1 MKEYRTS
8 DFDYVLPK
16 SFIAQ
21 NPVTPRDSSKMLVY
35 DTANDKIYHKHF
47 RDIVEYLKTGDTL
60 VVNRSRVIPARILFG
75 GHFGKPQ
82 KEIFLLK
89 EESENIFN
97 VLVKPGR
104 LFLDGKSFIV
114 APDLHGE
121 VLEILE
127 DGTRNVKFW
136 NPMAEDGFSTEV
148 SDSTVHELL
157 EKYGRAPLPPYIK
170 ESTADFSQ
178 YQTVYAKEKGSVA
191 APTAG
196 LHFTPALISKI
207 RGVGVNMQEVLLHV
221 GRGTFLP
228 VSTEKLTEHK
238 MHSEFY
244 VFSKEN
250 ADALNEAKNGII
262 GGAKNHSNRI
272 IAVGTTSVRVLE
284 SVYDNGFEPKS
295 GETDIFIYP
304 GKHEWKTVS
313 GLITNFHLPKS
324 TLIMLVASFLE
335 HKGVKDPVAKIL
347 SLYEV
352 AKENNYRFFSF
363 GDAMMII

>member
-1 MKEYRTS
+1 MNEYRTS

-21 NPVTPRDSSKMLVY
+21 NPANPRDTSKLLVY
-35 DTANDKIYHKHF
+35 DTVNDRIYHKHF
-47 RDIVEYLKTGDTL
+47 YDLPDYLETGDTL
-60 VVNRSRVIPARILFG
+60 VVNRSKVIPARILFG

-104 LFLDGKSFIV
+104 LFLEGKNFII
-114 APDLHGE
+114 AQDLHGE

-136 NPMAEDGFSTEV
+136 NPMSEDGFSTEV
-148 SDSTVHELL
+148 SNSTVHDLL
-157 EKYGRAPLPPYIK
+157 EKYGTAPLPPYIK
-170 ESTADFSQ
+170 ESTADFER
-178 YQTVYAKEKGSVA
+178 YQTVYAKEKGSIA

-196 LHFTPALISKI
+196 LHFTPELISNIRKI
-207 RGVGVNMQEVLLHV
+207 GVDMQEVLLHV

-228 VSTEKLTEHK
+228 VSADKLTEHK

-250 ADALNEAKNGII
+250 ADALNKAKSD
-262 GGAKNHSNRI
+262 HQRI

-284 SVYDNGFEPKS
+284 SVYDNGFLPKS

-304 GKHEWKTVS
+304 GKHHWKTVDA
-313 GLITNFHLPKS
+313 LITNFHLPKS
-324 TLIMLVASFLE
+324 TLIMLVASFLQ

-363 GDAMMII
+363 GDAMMIF

>member
-1 MKEYRTS
+1 MKDYRTS

-16 SFIAQ
+16 KFIAQ
-21 NPVTPRDSSKMLVY
+21 NPVNPRDTSKLLVY

-47 RDIVEYLKTGDTL
+47 YDLPEFLRSGDTL
-60 VVNRSRVIPARILFG
+60 VVNRSKVIPARILFG
-75 GHFGKPQ
+75 GNFGKPQ

-89 EESENIFN
+89 EESEDIFN
-97 VLVKPGR
+97 VLVRPGR
-104 LFLDGKSFIV
+104 LFLEGKIFNI
-114 APDLHGE
+114 APDLQGE

-127 DGTRNVKFW
+127 DGTRNIKFW
-136 NPMAEDGFSTEV
+136 NPMSGDGFSTEV
-148 SDSTVHELL
+148 SDKTVHELL
-157 EKYGRAPLPPYIK
+157 EKYGRAPLPPYVK
-170 ESTADFSQ
+170 ESTADFER

-196 LHFTPALISKI
+196 LHFTPQLISKI
-207 RGVGVNMQEVLLHV
+207 RGMGIDMQEVLLHV

-228 VSTEKLTEHK
+228 VSADKLTEHK

-250 ADALNEAKNGII
+250 ADVLNKAKND
-262 GGAKNHSNRI
+262 HRRV

-284 SVYDNGFEPKS
+284 SVYDNGFEAKS

-304 GKHEWKTVS
+304 GKHDWKVID
-313 GLITNFHLPKS
+313 GLVTNFHLPKS

-335 HKGVKDPVAKIL
+335 HKGVKDPVDKIL
-347 SLYEV
+347 YLYEV
-352 AKENNYRFFSF
+352 AKDNDYRFFSF
-363 GDAMMII
+363 GDAMFIF

>member
-8 DFDYVLPK
+8 DFDYVLDK
-16 SFIAQ
+16 KFIAQ
-21 NPVTPRDSSKMLVY
+21 NPVNPRDTSKMLVY

-47 RDIVEYLKTGDTL
+47 YNLPDYLHAGDTL
-60 VVNRSRVIPARILFG
+60 VVNRSKVIPARILFG
-75 GHFGKPQ
+75 GNFGKPQ

-104 LFLDGKSFIV
+104 LFLDGKTFIV
-114 APDLHGE
+114 AKDLHGE

-136 NPMAEDGFSTEV
+136 NPMSADGFSTEV
-148 SDSTVHELL
+148 SDNTVHELL

-170 ESTADFSQ
+170 ESTADFER

-196 LHFTPALISKI
+196 LHFTPELISKI
-207 RGVGVNMQEVLLHV
+207 RKIGVDMQEVLLHV

-228 VSTEKLTEHK
+228 VSADRLVDHK

-250 ADALNEAKNGII
+250 ADALNEAKTSGC
-262 GGAKNHSNRI
+262 RI

-304 GKHEWKTVS
+304 GKHDWNVVDA
-313 GLITNFHLPKS
+313 LVTNFHLPKS

-347 SLYEV
+347 SLYEI

-363 GDAMMII
+363 GDAMYIF

>member
-47 RDIVEYLKTGDTL
+47 RDVVEYLRAGDTL
-60 VVNRSRVIPARILFG
+60 VVNRSKVIPARILFG
-75 GHFGKPQ
+75 GNFGKPQ
-82 KEIFLLK
+82 KEVFLLK
-89 EESENIFN
+89 ENSENIFN

-104 LFLDGKSFIV
+104 LFLEGKIFII

-136 NPMAEDGFSTEV
+136 NPMSEDGFSTEV
-148 SDSTVHELL
+148 SNATVHELL

-170 ESTADFSQ
+170 KSTADFSQ

-244 VFSKEN
+244 VFSREN
-250 ADALNEAKNGII
+250 AEALNKAKTASG
-262 GGAKNHSNRI
+262 RI

-304 GKHEWKTVS
+304 GKHKWNVVDA
-313 GLITNFHLPKS
+313 LITNFHLPKS

>member
-16 SFIAQ
+16 EFIAQ
-21 NPVTPRDSSKMLVY
+21 NPVTPRDSSKLLVY
-35 DTANDKIYHKHF
+35 DVANDKIYHKHF
-47 RDIVEYLKTGDTL
+47 YDVCDYLKSGDTL
-60 VVNRSRVIPARILFG
+60 VVNRSKVIPARIVFG
-75 GHFGKPQ
+75 GNFGKPQ
-82 KEIFLLK
+82 KEVFLLK
-89 EESENIFN
+89 ENCENIFN

-104 LFLDGKSFIV
+104 LFLEGKIFTI
-114 APDLHGE
+114 APDLQGE

-127 DGTRNVKFW
+127 DGTRNVRFW
-136 NPMAEDGFSTEV
+136 NPASGGSFSAEA

-170 ESTADFSQ
+170 KSTASFSQ

-196 LHFTPALISKI
+196 LHFTPELISKI
-207 RGVGVNMQEVLLHV
+207 KNAGISMQEVLLHV

-228 VSTEKLTEHK
+228 VTADKLSEHK
-238 MHSEFY
+238 MHNEFY

-250 ADALNEAKNGII
+250 ADALNKAKDE
-262 GGAKNHSNRI
+262 SRRI

-304 GKHEWKTVS
+304 GKHDWKVIDA
-313 GLITNFHLPKS
+313 LITNFHLPKS

-352 AKENNYRFFSF
+352 AKDNNYRFFSF
-363 GDAMMII
+363 GDAMYIF